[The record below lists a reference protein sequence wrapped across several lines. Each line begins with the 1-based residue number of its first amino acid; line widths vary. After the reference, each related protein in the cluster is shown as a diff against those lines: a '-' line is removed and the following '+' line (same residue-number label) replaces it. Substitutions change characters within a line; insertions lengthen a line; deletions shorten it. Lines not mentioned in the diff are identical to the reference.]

1 MKTRMILIAI
11 VAAFALI
18 GCKSDGDKGRDMN
31 INADMQR
38 AAAKGGW

>member
-1 MKTRMILIAI
+1 MKNRLIVI
-11 VAAFALI
+11 VLVAALALI
-18 GCKSDGDKGRDMN
+18 GCKSDDDKGRDMN

>member
-1 MKTRMILIAI
+1 MKTRLILIVLI
-11 VAAFALI
+11 VALALI

>member
-1 MKTRMILIAI
+1 MNTKRLIVMLI
-11 VAAFALI
+11 VALALV
-18 GCKSDGDKGRDMN
+18 GCKPDSDKRRDMN

>member
-1 MKTRMILIAI
+1 MKTRLIVIAL
-11 VAAFALI
+11 VAALALV
-18 GCKSDGDKGRDMN
+18 GCKSDDKGRDMN